1 MRLLTTLQHSRALYA
16 SAASRS
22 CTFQVRTVYALVR
35 FRNLHLAADIACLDL
50 NIECVSTKLLF
61 FFLFCFFWYTDFDA
75 NSSAGIIFLCFQLK
89 RGLIHYLYR
98 NSWNNIFQYTFLLL
112 LCELVIIIEVT
123 KI

>member
-50 NIECVSTKLLF
+50 NIECVFTKLLF
-61 FFLFCFFWYTDFDA
+61 FSFFVSSGILILMPIPVPVLFFYA
-75 NSSAGIIFLCFQLK
+75 SN
-89 RGLIHYLYR
+89 
-98 NSWNNIFQYTFLLL
+98 
-112 LCELVIIIEVT
+112 
-123 KI
+123 